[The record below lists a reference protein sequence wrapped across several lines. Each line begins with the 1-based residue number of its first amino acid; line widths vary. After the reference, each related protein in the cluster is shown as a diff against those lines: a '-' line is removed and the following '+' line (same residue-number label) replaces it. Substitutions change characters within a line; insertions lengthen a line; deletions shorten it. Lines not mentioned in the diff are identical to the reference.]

1 MSVWTHVA
9 GVVRIDDI
17 RFDPN
22 DIPDFD
28 GIFGKEWTFDDM
40 WDDTHAYIEFEE
52 NPDMFMPSG
61 SESSLQKSV
70 WINPDRNCMA
80 SYVVTIF
87 GDLRD
92 YNSPDKIIEWF
103 KECCKKVWVRQA
115 VITVETEGKKPIVY
129 DFCEKGTIEDV

>member
-9 GVVRIDDI
+9 GVVRIDAI

-28 GIFGKEWTFDDM
+28 SIFGKEWTFDDM
-40 WDDTHAYIEFEE
+40 WDDTHVYTEFEE
-52 NPDMFMPSG
+52 NPNMFMPSG
-61 SESSLQKSV
+61 SEGSLQKSA
-70 WINPDRNCMA
+70 WINPDRNCIA

-92 YNSPDKIIEWF
+92 YDTPNEIIEWF
-103 KECCKKVWVRQA
+103 KECCEKVSVRQA
-115 VITVETEGKKPIVY
+115 IITVKTEGKKPIVY
-129 DFCEKGTIEDV
+129 NYNF